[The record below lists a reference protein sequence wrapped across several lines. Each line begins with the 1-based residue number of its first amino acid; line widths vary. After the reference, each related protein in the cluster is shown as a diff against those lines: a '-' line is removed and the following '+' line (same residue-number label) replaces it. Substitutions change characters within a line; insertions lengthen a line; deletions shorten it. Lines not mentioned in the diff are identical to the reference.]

1 MGKQEVC
8 RSFCG
13 CSGCACVPEYF
24 CRAVDDRVAV
34 ALKFE
39 GIAAEVRGLCCP
51 EDICSLEDHKIAIG
65 LEQHAEVTVDG
76 WVAGCADVAEA
87 VAKRECCAQGN
98 TWAITHGTGPVT
110 GHTRRAL
117 CRGRECCTRCW
128 LWSGFHAYQITS
140 GTVPFASW
148 GGRALG
154 LSLKWRTE
162 LVLSCGRCARGGSC
176 RACSSG
182 RCGRWKNR

>member
-1 MGKQEVC
+1 LGEQQIC
-8 RSFCG
+8 RAFG
-13 CSGCACVPEYF
+13 GCAGAPQYLG
-24 CRAVDDRVAV
+24 RTIDDCVAV
-34 ALKFE
+34 ALEFE
-39 GIAAEVRGLCCP
+39 GIAAEVWGLCCP
-51 EDICSLEDHKIAIG
+51 EDICSLEDHKIAVG

-87 VAKRECCAQGN
+87 VAKRERCAQGN

-128 LWSGFHAYQITS
+128 LWRGFHAYQITS
-140 GTVPFASW
+140 GTVPFTTR

-154 LSLKWRTE
+154 LSLKWSTK
-162 LVLSCGRCARGGSC
+162 LVLGGGRGSSRSSCGTSRS
-176 RACSSG
+176 
-182 RCGRWKNR
+182 GRWKNS